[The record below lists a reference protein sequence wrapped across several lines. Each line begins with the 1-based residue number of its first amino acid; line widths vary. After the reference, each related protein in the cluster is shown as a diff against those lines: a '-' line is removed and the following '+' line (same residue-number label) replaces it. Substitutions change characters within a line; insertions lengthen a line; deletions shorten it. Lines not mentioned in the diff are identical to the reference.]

1 MTERM
6 RQLVAPA
13 YLLLCLLIGGSVR
26 GEWGNMLLRLIAIA
40 IIAWAAIEPRS
51 DRPSPQE
58 RHLQAL
64 ILLALAW
71 IALQLVPLPPAL
83 WTALPGREFVVDGY
97 GLLGES
103 LPWLPI
109 ALSPHDALA
118 TVLAVLPAIAMLA
131 AMLRLR
137 AYTPSG
143 LAIALLAGTLGGVL
157 LGALQVASA
166 DPMTSPWYL
175 YEVTNYG
182 VATGFFANANH
193 MATLL
198 VAAIPFLAALLAT
211 SRGGADAVQRY
222 SAAVAMVGGS
232 LVIILVGIVLN
243 GSLAALGLGLPV
255 LFASLL
261 LVFRRKNRPLGLPLI
276 GLALLLVAG
285 VAAISTAPVQS
296 RFAGPEA
303 QASVESRKERF
314 STTAQI
320 AGDFA
325 PVGSGLGSF
334 SDAYKLYENPG
345 EVTRTYVTH
354 AHNDYLEIAAELGVP
369 GVLLLLLFLAWWA
382 RAAVSPWR
390 TASTDAYAR
399 AATIASA
406 AILAHSFV
414 DFPLRTAAISSL
426 FAACIVLMVRPW
438 VSSTGK
444 SASDLWPTRHLS
456 VK

>member
-1 MTERM
+1 M
-6 RQLVAPA
+6 
-13 YLLLCLLIGGSVR
+13 
-26 GEWGNMLLRLIAIA
+26 
-40 IIAWAAIEPRS
+40 
-51 DRPSPQE
+51 
-58 RHLQAL
+58 
-64 ILLALAW
+64 
-71 IALQLVPLPPAL
+71 
-83 WTALPGREFVVDGY
+83 
-97 GLLGES
+97 
-103 LPWLPI
+103 
-109 ALSPHDALA
+109 
-118 TVLAVLPAIAMLA
+118 
-131 AMLRLR
+131 
-137 AYTPSG
+137 
-143 LAIALLAGTLGGVL
+143 
-157 LGALQVASA
+157 
-166 DPMTSPWYL
+166 
-175 YEVTNYG
+175 
-182 VATGFFANANH
+182 
-193 MATLL
+193 
-198 VAAIPFLAALLAT
+198 
-211 SRGGADAVQRY
+211 
-222 SAAVAMVGGS
+222 
-232 LVIILVGIVLN
+232 
-243 GSLAALGLGLPV
+243 
-255 LFASLL
+255 
-261 LVFRRKNRPLGLPLI
+261 PLI